1 MNGTNDDPDPDS
13 DRSGPTDIDERYC
26 ARQEQDGSVVIYDDR
41 ADDAWIRSDAAV
53 AVAGGTSADR

>member
-41 ADDAWIRSDAAV
+41 ADDAWIRSDHAV
-53 AVAGGTSADR
+53 AVAGADER